1 MTTYKS
7 QIRQSTIN
15 ALREKAARKN
25 YGKYLLKIN
34 LVHVRGLRDQTINF
48 EFPVTALIGP
58 NGGGKTTILGAAATA
73 YAAIKPRQ
81 FFTKSG
87 RFDDSMANWRME
99 YELIDRDVNRNDT
112 FRRTAAFH
120 SSKWSRDAVERPTVT
135 LGVARTV
142 PASERREMQRCASG
156 SFSPSAELVDAIQRP
171 VADAVEKI
179 LGKNI
184 SHYSH
189 IRVDQAGRVSLLT
202 GQTDGGVGYSEFHF
216 GAGESSIIRMV
227 MQIEAME
234 QNSLVLIEEI
244 ENGLHPVATIRLVEY
259 LIEAAERKS
268 IQAIFT
274 THSNDALLPLPAEA
288 IWASI
293 NGRVFQGKLDVGS
306 LRAITGQIDARLAIF
321 CEDDFSAAWIRAMLR
336 NRKGIAVDATEVHP
350 MAGDGAAVSINR
362 YHNQSPAKRFPSVC
376 ILDGDSRQNENSDE
390 HIYRLPGA
398 NPEAYVFDRCIE
410 AISEHGRLV
419 VRLNQ
424 PFADAENILRLVQD
438 VRIANRDAHLL
449 FTQIAEKLGFMPV
462 DVVREAFFAT
472 WNDAYQ
478 DERNAILDR
487 FANFLPIEC
496 DATTKDIEI
505 SQTKNE
511 PPTSGQKIQRE
522 KYKPTALNLESTKN
536 NDRQSNLF

>member
-1 MTTYKS
+1 MATYKS

-15 ALREKAARKN
+15 ALREKVARRN

-34 LVHVRGLRDQTINF
+34 LVHVRGLHDQTVNF

-58 NGGGKTTILGAAATA
+58 NGGGKTTILGAAGTA
-73 YAAIKPRQ
+73 YSAIKPRQ

-99 YELIDRDVNRNDT
+99 YELIDREVNRTDT

-120 SSKWSRDAVERPTVT
+120 SSKWSRSAVDRPTVA

-156 SFSPSAELVDAIQRP
+156 SFVPDAALVDAIQRP

-184 SHYSH
+184 SRYSH
-189 IRVDQAGRVSLLT
+189 VRVDRAGRVSLLT

-259 LIEAAERKS
+259 LIEAAHRKS

-293 NGRVFQGKLDVGS
+293 NGRVFQGKLDIGS

-321 CEDDFSAAWIRAMLR
+321 CEDDFAAAWIRAMLR
-336 NRKGIAVDATEVHP
+336 SRRGLAVDAIEVHP
-350 MAGDGAAVSINR
+350 MAGDGTAVNINR
-362 YHNQSPAKRFPSVC
+362 YHNQSPARRFPSIC
-376 ILDGDSRQNENSDE
+376 ILDGDSRQVESAAE
-390 HIYRLPGA
+390 HVYRLPGA
-398 NPEAYVFDRCIE
+398 DPEAYVFDRCIE
-410 AISEHGRLV
+410 AAAEHGRLA

-424 PFADAENILRLVQD
+424 PFADAPNVLRLVQD
-438 VRIANRDAHLL
+438 VRIANRDAHVL
-449 FTQIAEKLGFMPV
+449 FTQIAERLGFMPV

-478 DERNAILDR
+478 GERDTLLNR
-487 FANFLPIEC
+487 FATLLPAEGDEVAIGAAE
-496 DATTKDIEI
+496 AG
-505 SQTKNE
+505 
-511 PPTSGQKIQRE
+511 PPDPVAAG
-522 KYKPTALNLESTKN
+522 
-536 NDRQSNLF
+536 D

>member
-1 MTTYKS
+1 MATYKS
-7 QIRQSTIN
+7 QIRQSAIN
-15 ALREKAARKN
+15 ALREKVARKN

-34 LVHVRGLRDQTINF
+34 LVHIRGLRDQAINF

-73 YAAIKPRQ
+73 YSSIKPRQ

-87 RFDDSMANWRME
+87 RFDESMANWRME

-120 SSKWSRDAVERPTVT
+120 SSKWSRGAVERPTIM

-156 SFSPSAELVDAIQRP
+156 TFASSGALVDAIQRP
-171 VADAVEKI
+171 VSDAVEKI

-184 SHYSH
+184 SRYTQV
-189 IRVDQAGRVSLLT
+189 RVNQAGRVSLLT

-227 MQIEAME
+227 MQIEAMQE
-234 QNSLVLIEEI
+234 NSLVLIEEI
-244 ENGLHPVATIRLVEY
+244 ENGLHPVATVRLVEY
-259 LIEAAERKS
+259 LIEVAERKS

-293 NGRVFQGKLDVGS
+293 NGRVFQGKLDIGS
-306 LRAITGQIDARLAIF
+306 LRAITGQIDARLVIF
-321 CEDDFSAAWIRAMLR
+321 CEDSFSAAWISAMLR
-336 NRKGIAVDATEVHP
+336 SLRGIAVDAIDVHP
-350 MAGDGAAVSINR
+350 MAGDGTAVNINR
-362 YHNQSPAKRFPSVC
+362 YHNQSPASRLPSVC
-376 ILDGDSRQNENSDE
+376 ILDGDSRQDENPADRV
-390 HIYRLPGA
+390 YRLPGA
-398 NPEAYVFDRCIE
+398 DPEAYVFDRCIE
-410 AISEHGRLV
+410 AVEEHGRLV

-424 PFADAENILRLVQD
+424 RFSDAANVIRLVQD
-438 VRIANRDAHLL
+438 VRMANRDAHLL
-449 FTQIAEKLGFMPV
+449 FTQIAERLGFMPV

-478 DERNAILDR
+478 GERDALVNR
-487 FANFLPIEC
+487 FAAFLPAEA
-496 DATTKDIEI
+496 DEVAVGVAGTGASDRATA
-505 SQTKNE
+505 
-511 PPTSGQKIQRE
+511 G
-522 KYKPTALNLESTKN
+522 A
-536 NDRQSNLF
+536 

>member
-1 MTTYKS
+1 MAAYKS

-15 ALREKAARKN
+15 ALRQKVARKN

-34 LVHVRGLRDQTINF
+34 LVHVRGLRDQTIIF

-73 YAAIKPRQ
+73 YSSIKPRQ

-99 YELIDRDVNRNDT
+99 YELIDRDVSQTDT

-120 SSKWSRDAVERPTVT
+120 SSKWSRSAVDRPAVT

-156 SFSPSAELVDAIQRP
+156 SFAPSVALVNAIQKP
-171 VADAVEKI
+171 VSDAVEKI

-184 SHYSH
+184 SSYSH
-189 IRVDQAGRVSLLT
+189 VRVDQAGRVYLLT

-216 GAGESSIIRMV
+216 GAGESSIIRTI
-227 MQIEAME
+227 MQIEVMKE
-234 QNSLVLIEEI
+234 NSLVLIEEI
-244 ENGLHPVATIRLVEY
+244 ENGLHPIATIRLVEY
-259 LIEAAERKS
+259 LIEAAERKN

-274 THSNDALLPLPAEA
+274 THSNDALVPLPAEA

-293 NGRVFQGKLDVGS
+293 NGRVFQGKLDIGS

-321 CEDDFSAAWIRAMLR
+321 CEDDFAAAWIRAMLR
-336 NRKGIAVDATEVHP
+336 SRKDIAVDAIEVHP
-350 MAGDGAAVSINR
+350 MAGDGTAVSINR
-362 YHNQSPAKRFPSVC
+362 SHNQNPARRFPSVC
-376 ILDGDSRQNENSDE
+376 ILDGDSRQGECAAE
-390 HIYRLPGA
+390 RVYRLPGA
-398 NPEAYVFDRCIE
+398 APEAYVFDRCIE
-410 AISEHGRLV
+410 ATAEHGRLA

-424 PFADAENILRLVQD
+424 PFADTANVLRLVQEE
-438 VRIANRDAHLL
+438 RRTNRDAHLL
-449 FTQIAEKLGFMPV
+449 FTQIAERLGFMPA

-472 WNDAYQ
+472 WNDAYPNERDALLNQ
-478 DERNAILDR
+478 FVTLHPTEGDEVATG
-487 FANFLPIEC
+487 AA
-496 DATTKDIEI
+496 DATA
-505 SQTKNE
+505 SG
-511 PPTSGQKIQRE
+511 PATS
-522 KYKPTALNLESTKN
+522 
-536 NDRQSNLF
+536 

>member
-1 MTTYKS
+1 MATFKS

-15 ALREKAARKN
+15 TLREKVARKQ
-25 YGKYLLKIN
+25 YGKYLLKVN
-34 LVHVRGLRDQTINF
+34 LVHVRGLREQTVNF
-48 EFPVTALIGP
+48 DFPVTALIGP

-73 YAAIKPRQ
+73 YSAIKPRQ

-87 RFDDSMANWRME
+87 RFDDSMANWKME
-99 YELIDRDVNRNDT
+99 YELIDRAVNQNDT

-120 SSKWSRDAVERPTVT
+120 SSKWSRDAVERPTIT

-156 SFSPSAELVDAIQRP
+156 SFEPDVSLVESIQAP
-171 VADAVEKI
+171 VVDAVEKI

-184 SHYSH
+184 SRYSH
-189 IRVDQAGRVSLLT
+189 VRVDRNGRVSLLT

-227 MQIEAME
+227 MQIEAMQ

-244 ENGLHPVATIRLVEY
+244 ENGLHPVATVRLVEY
-259 LIEAAERKS
+259 LIEAAQRKN

-293 NGRVFQGKLDVGS
+293 NGRVFQGKLDIGS

-321 CEDDFSAAWIRAMLR
+321 CEDEFAAAWIRAMLR
-336 NRKGIAVDATEVHP
+336 SRRSIAVDAIEVHP
-350 MAGDGAAVSINR
+350 MAGDGTAVKINR
-362 YHNQSPAKRFPSVC
+362 HHNQSPARRFPSIC
-376 ILDGDSRQNENSDE
+376 ILDGDSRQNESAED
-390 HIYRLPGA
+390 HVYRLPGA
-398 NPEAYVFDRCIE
+398 SPEAYVFDRCIE
-410 AISEHGRLV
+410 ATAEHGRLA

-424 PFADAENILRLVQD
+424 PFAEAANVVQLLQQT
-438 VRIANRDAHLL
+438 RMANRDAHLL
-449 FTQIAEKLGFMPV
+449 FSIVAERLGFMPV

-478 DERNAILDR
+478 DERDALLNK
-487 FANFLPIEC
+487 FAAFLPSEG
-496 DATTKDIEI
+496 DEI
-505 SQTKNE
+505 AIGTPSAMASS
-511 PPTSGQKIQRE
+511 PSGDSI
-522 KYKPTALNLESTKN
+522 
-536 NDRQSNLF
+536 